1 MPLLSDE
8 SIAERA
14 QQRESFRLS
23 NVSSRLTHRETE
35 HLDALAKQRGLQRGE
50 FIRKLILD
58 ELTCAE
64 AGMDADPVLTEV
76 VGVQLLLMNVLKSVA
91 TAKPMTAATFDN
103 IVAEVHKVK
112 KTVAR
117 KLIQEGK

>member
-1 MPLLSDE
+1 MPLLSDK

-23 NVSSRLTHRETE
+23 NVSSRLTHREAE
-35 HLDALAKQRGLQRGE
+35 RLDALAQQRGLQRGE

-58 ELTCAE
+58 ELTRAE
-64 AGMDADPVLTEV
+64 AGMDSGPVLTEV

-91 TAKPMTAATFDN
+91 TAQPMTAAAFDN
-103 IVAEVHKVK
+103 IVTEVHKVK